1 MNYLNKDNQQA
12 VGGTMAFFAGLVL
25 CICLAVPILR
35 SSDRS
40 AFAQIDNKLNPNIA
54 SVGELAE
61 LPNIGSAKARAI
73 VEYREGKNEAFEN
86 NGDLEK
92 VKGIG
97 EKTVEKIK
105 QWFVFE

>member
-1 MNYLNKDNQQA
+1 
-12 VGGTMAFFAGLVL
+12 MAFFAGLVL
-25 CICLAVPILR
+25 CICLTVPILR